1 MISTLL
7 PMLSF
12 SEINGTRPGLSVA
25 ALNRAHIHMTE
36 HKIYTAKKGGKKDV
50 FSIIFTLLWKIQKKR
65 YFGTMNVMD
74 RISIIWKK
82 NHDNSTYTTT
92 LFWCKLIYT
101 CTSIEFFLHV
111 PSGLKNTTYT
121 QQKARR
127 FVYLSNGA
135 ITPPTIHTMYHTPS
149 TERWMLET

>member
-50 FSIIFTLLWKIQKKR
+50 LSIIFTLLWKIQKKR

-82 NHDNSTYTTT
+82 KS
-92 LFWCKLIYT
+92 W
-101 CTSIEFFLHV
+101 
-111 PSGLKNTTYT
+111 
-121 QQKARR
+121 
-127 FVYLSNGA
+127 
-135 ITPPTIHTMYHTPS
+135 
-149 TERWMLET
+149 